1 MNPALARQ
9 LFFVLSVVA
18 LAYAL
23 LAGLRTMMDYDFGWQ
38 LATGRWVAQHRQIP
52 SIDVFSYTAQGQ
64 PWIYPVGAGLLFY
77 AAYLAGKYALLTWL
91 GAAACVGTVA
101 LLIWRRSALAAV
113 LAILAI
119 PVIVLR
125 AGPRAEMFTVV
136 LFAAFL
142 TVLWR
147 QHESGS
153 APPPANQNRVCRG
166 PRPVCGSCRC

>member
-1 MNPALARQ
+1 MA
-9 LFFVLSVVA
+9 A

-23 LAGLRTMMDYDFGWQ
+23 LAGLRTVMDYDLGWQ
-38 LATGRWVAQHRQIP
+38 MATGRWVAQHRQIP
-52 SIDVFSYTAQGQ
+52 STDVFSYTAQGQ

-77 AAYLAGKYALLTWL
+77 AAYLVGKYALLTWL

-101 LLIWRRSALAAV
+101 LLIWRRSAIAAA

-125 AGPRAEMFTVV
+125 TGPRAEMFTVV

-142 TVLWR
+142 TVLW
-147 QHESGS
+147 QS
-153 APPPANQNRVCRG
+153 A
-166 PRPVCGSCRC
+166 